1 MKFQGA
7 IIAGGEGS
15 RLGGCIKAL
24 LPTPDGTTLLRR
36 NAQLLEEISGCLPL
50 LSTNDPTLFLGE
62 LGLDSFVED
71 LNGEKIG
78 PLGGFLSTLR
88 KTEVDALIF
97 VAGDMPFLDKA
108 VLQSFVDEFQD
119 SGHQGLWSMSG
130 GFGQPF
136 PSILSKSCLPELEM
150 AYKDRLFS
158 LQKVFQ
164 GRLSMA
170 TWSEES
176 KCALD
181 PEGRSFNNINSYA
194 DLESYLGLNRAQVMT
209 LLSQQSRAQ
218 AH

>member
-1 MKFQGA
+1 MRFQGS
-7 IIAGGEGS
+7 IIAGGLGT

-24 LPTPDGTTLLRR
+24 LPSDDGSTLLRR
-36 NAQLLEEISGCLPL
+36 NARLLQELCGSAPL
-50 LSTNDPTLFLGE
+50 LSTNNPALFQGCV
-62 LGLDSFVED
+62 GLDSFVED
-71 LNGEKIG
+71 DERIG

-88 KTEVDALIF
+88 ATKADALFF
-97 VAGDMPFLDKA
+97 VAGDMPFLGKA
-108 VLQSFVDEFQD
+108 VLESFMKEFQK
-119 SGHQGLWSMSG
+119 SGQHGLWYQDD

-136 PSILSKSCLPELEM
+136 PSILSKSCLPEIET
-150 AYKDRLFS
+150 AVEAGEFS

-164 GRLSMA
+164 GRLSLA

-209 LLSQQSRAQ
+209 LLGQQSRAQ